1 MKFFNDTNKFFDNV
15 KNLPEVLVDIIY
27 EYIPVTTKIFL
38 NKDYYINNHHL
49 IKSLINKRQYENY
62 IRCLIRQDNDFA
74 FKFVMDE
81 NLLIWLH
88 LRKYIYKD
96 YTYNNYIFFL
106 HDYCIDNESTKCRE
120 LIESFI
126 EKLGLCK
133 NEHKKNITRYV
144 KWRH

>member
-1 MKFFNDTNKFFDNV
+1 MTFSNKKEDFF
-15 KNLPEVLVDIIY
+15 KNITKLPEVLVDIVY
-27 EYIPVTTKIFL
+27 EYIPLSTKIFL
-38 NKDYYINNHHL
+38 TRKKYCENHHL
-49 IKSLINKRQYENY
+49 VKSYINKRQYENY
-62 IRCLIRQDNDFA
+62 IRALIRQDNHFS

-96 YTYNNYIFFL
+96 CTYKNYIFFL

-133 NEHKKNITRYV
+133 NEHKKNITEYV